1 MVTLA
6 AMEVQVVVS
15 WMTLMVMEVP
25 MEVMVVPGVALAVIM
40 ASMVVQAVVPM
51 VVAPGVALAITMMA
65 KVVPVVGLE
74 LTLEVVHLALASGV
88 ELVLA
93 LALALALALE
103 VISAVVLES
112 TAMVVMKDQLGN
124 AIPGQSNVVSGHRQV
139 HILHDSLYDRSICVF
154 RTVPRGQEGA

>member
-88 ELVLA
+88 ELA
-93 LALALALALE
+93 LASALALE

>member
-25 MEVMVVPGVALAVIM
+25 MEVMVVPGVALAVTM

-51 VVAPGVALAITMMA
+51 VVAPGVALAITMM
-65 KVVPVVGLE
+65 VPVVGLE
-74 LTLEVVHLALASGV
+74 LALEVVHLALASGV
-88 ELVLA
+88 ELA
-93 LALALALALE
+93 LASASALASE

>member
-88 ELVLA
+88 ELA
-93 LALALALALE
+93 LASALALE

-124 AIPGQSNVVSGHRQV
+124 AIQGQSNVVSGHRQV

>member
-6 AMEVQVVVS
+6 AMEVMVVIS
-15 WMTLMVMEVP
+15 WMTLIVMEVP
-25 MEVMVVPGVALAVIM
+25 MEVMVVPGVALAVTM
-40 ASMVVQAVVPM
+40 ASMVVQAVVPT

-74 LTLEVVHLALASGV
+74 LALEAVHLASASGV
-88 ELVLA
+88 DLASASA
-93 LALALALALE
+93 LASE

-112 TAMVVMKDQLGN
+112 AAMVVMKDQLGN
-124 AIPGQSNVVSGHRQV
+124 AIPGQSNVVSDHRQV